1 VTIPVRIDENAN
13 MSCPYCAQP
22 LRELVAVPVDARM
35 GKRFA
40 YGCPDCGKLLS
51 VSHRKGFWMG

>member
-1 VTIPVRIDENAN
+1 MTLPVRTEEQLTLR
-13 MSCPYCAQP
+13 CPYCDEELTEITATP
-22 LRELVAVPVDARM
+22 LEARL

-40 YGCPDCGKLLS
+40 YGCPHCRRLLS